1 MHRRHFLLTG
11 IPLLAPLVSRGQS
24 TVPQTDNVTE
34 LEAIER
40 RLNGRLGVSVVDT
53 ATGRQLA
60 WRDGERFPMCSTF
73 KWLLAAHVLSRVD
86 AGVEQLKRRI
96 QYGERDLLDY
106 APVTKAR
113 VADGSMSVEDLCDAI
128 VRHSDNT
135 AANLLLGTVGGPT
148 GLTAY
153 LRTIGDPTSRLDRLE
168 PELNSAEP
176 GDPRDTT
183 TPSAMV
189 SNLRAVL
196 IGDSLSGSS
205 RDRLTAWLVG
215 NTTGDTKLRAGLP
228 RTWRVGDKTGMGANG
243 ATNDVAIVWPSGRSQ
258 PTLVA
263 AYLTGTAAPVADRNG
278 ALAEVARVVTG
289 WLGA

>member
-1 MHRRHFLLTG
+1 
-11 IPLLAPLVSRGQS
+11 
-24 TVPQTDNVTE
+24 
-34 LEAIER
+34 
-40 RLNGRLGVSVVDT
+40 
-53 ATGRQLA
+53 
-60 WRDGERFPMCSTF
+60 
-73 KWLLAAHVLSRVD
+73 
-86 AGVEQLKRRI
+86 
-96 QYGERDLLDY
+96 
-106 APVTKAR
+106 
-113 VADGSMSVEDLCDAI
+113 MSVEDLCDAI

-168 PELNSAEP
+168 PKLNSAKP

-228 RTWRVGDKTGMGANG
+228 GSWRVGDKTGMGANG

-263 AYLTGTAAPVADRNG
+263 AYLTETAAPVADRNG
-278 ALAEVARVVTG
+278 ALADVARVVAG